1 LLQRVRKTA
10 LDAYAH
16 QDLPFEKLVAEL
28 QPARNLS
35 HSPIFQ
41 VMFILQNTPTPVTQS
56 GTLTIAQQD
65 IDAGSSKMD
74 LTLNLEETP
83 NGCVGWVEYSTDL
96 FDHPTIERF
105 IHQYQ
110 FLLKSIVDNPATRLS
125 ELAVERVGEKPNG
138 VLGTNGHSE
147 PAEDPVSGTSIE
159 TKLASIWSEVLS
171 VQQVAPNDNL
181 FDLGGHSLLI
191 TRIISRIRNF
201 FQIDVPIHAFFE
213 TPTVAAIAA
222 RIQSELQSGRPNRPA
237 ANQNIRRRS
246 VLQSI

>member
-1 LLQRVRKTA
+1 
-10 LDAYAH
+10 
-16 QDLPFEKLVAEL
+16 
-28 QPARNLS
+28 
-35 HSPIFQ
+35 
-41 VMFILQNTPTPVTQS
+41 TQS

-96 FDHPTIERF
+96 FDHSTIERF

-110 FLLKSIVDNPATRLS
+110 VLLKSLVDNPASRLS
-125 ELAVERVGEKPNG
+125 QLAVERVAEKSNG
-138 VLGTNGHSE
+138 VPGTNGHSD
-147 PAEDPVSGTSIE
+147 PAEDTVSGTSIE

-201 FQIDVPIHAFFE
+201 FQIDVPIHAFF
-213 TPTVAAIAA
+213 
-222 RIQSELQSGRPNRPA
+222 
-237 ANQNIRRRS
+237 
-246 VLQSI
+246 